1 MEARGHGPSIPNR
14 GILVHNCDKSLRD
27 YYKVSWEGDFRLPCP
42 PFPSAL
48 NPELTTHMWSTC
60 SITEFHPQHLTE
72 LLVELGDGAP
82 VPVPNL
88 HTGTFDLPT
97 TKE

>member
-1 MEARGHGPSIPNR
+1 MGLLSLIEGSLFTTVI
-14 GILVHNCDKSLRD
+14 KSLRD

-42 PFPSAL
+42 PFPSVL

-88 HTGTFDLPT
+88 HTGTFDLLT